1 MILIGVP
8 MPMAI
13 GPIPMTDGHG
23 SHTKISV
30 GQPIIMAAGP
40 RWLIMA
46 GSGFSAAISTGARP
60 GFHGEPAV
68 TMSAGHRCLHAVL
81 ESFMRG
87 SPLAAK
93 WTSNS
98 ISEIGRASWRD
109 RCERCEHGG

>member
-46 GSGFSAAISTGARP
+46 GAGFSAAISTGARP
-60 GFHGEPAV
+60 GVHGEPAA
-68 TMSAGHRCLHAVL
+68 TMSARPRCLHAVL
-81 ESFMRG
+81 GPFMRG
-87 SPLAAK
+87 RPLAGHA
-93 WTSNS
+93 TANS
-98 ISEIGRASWRD
+98 ITD
-109 RCERCEHGG
+109 PPTTTL